1 MSENSIQKER
11 PPAVYNIPAAC
22 SFVDVLARGL
32 LARWGERPLDLAGAM
47 VLLPTR
53 RACRALAEALLRAS
67 GGRALVLP
75 RLVPLGDLDAEE
87 LLFAASEEPSGFAAA
102 ASLPP
107 AMPLLRRQLLLSQ
120 LILKWGQVEEAAK
133 AGRPAVVA
141 ASEDQAVRLAA
152 ELARL
157 LDQVETEGLGFER
170 LADLV
175 PADYADHWQ
184 QTLKF
189 LKIITE
195 QWPALLASEGC
206 IGAAERRRR
215 LLEAQAEAW
224 RHAPPETPVLV
235 AGSTGSIPAT
245 AALIE
250 VVARLPQGLVVLPGL
265 DRSAD
270 ESTWAALRGDAVHAQ
285 HGLALLLAR
294 LGIEPAAVADW
305 PDAIAPPER
314 QLRAAFIESALRPA
328 EAAAADPAAL
338 VGAGVPDGRAK
349 LEAALAGLRRID
361 CSGPG
366 EEAAVVALILRQ
378 ALQVPGRTAALVTP
392 DRALARRV
400 AAELRRWGIE
410 IDDSAGLPLG
420 ETAPGTFLRLTASMI
435 AERLAP
441 LPLLAALKHPLAAG
455 GHAEGAF
462 RAKVRSLE
470 IAVLRGPRPAP
481 GFAGLK
487 RALAVADAAAEPG
500 LADWLDGLER
510 MAAAFVA
517 ALDDPR
523 AGLAEIV
530 TGHIAFAEALAT
542 SDTAS
547 GAARLWDKEAGE
559 AAADFMAE
567 LRAAASSGPPLRGER
582 YPALLAGLLS
592 GPDGGGAVRPRH
604 GSHPRLAILGPLEAR
619 LQHADVTVLSGL
631 NEGTWPAETDP
642 GPWLSRPMR
651 ADFGLPPVERRIGLA
666 AHDFTQACAAPE
678 VYLTRATR
686 VEGTPSVPSRWLLR
700 IDALLRA
707 LDPWSSGRAALQ
719 REGPQWRAWAAA
731 LDRPAQ
737 LERPGPPAPCP
748 PLAARP
754 RQLSVTQVET
764 WMRDP
769 YALYAAKILRLQAL
783 DPLDADPGAAE
794 RGTLIH
800 RVLERYVAAHPE
812 APPADAEAVLL
823 DVGRVVFAPLRAKP
837 GLFAFWW
844 PRFERIARWFA
855 AADAEHRRAVARS
868 WAEVRGRHTLDA
880 PGGAFVVTATADRID
895 LMADGELSIL
905 DYKTGA
911 LPSGRELALGF
922 APQLPLEAAMAAAG
936 GFALVPAAP
945 TARLS
950 FWRLTGGS
958 PPGEIK
964 AVREDA
970 SELAAEALKGLAA
983 LVAAF
988 DDPATAYRAQ
998 PRPAWAPRYNDYLH
1012 LARVK
1017 EWATSAGPE
1026 DAS

>member
-1 MSENSIQKER
+1 MSEASAQTER
-11 PPAVYNIPAAC
+11 PPAVYSIPAAW

-32 LARWGERPLDLAGAM
+32 LARWSAEPLDLASAM
-47 VLLPTR
+47 ILLPTR
-53 RACRALAEALLRAS
+53 RACRALVEAFLRAS

-87 LLFAASEEPSGFAAA
+87 LLFADADALPGFADAA
-102 ASLPP
+102 RLPP
-107 AMPLLRRQLLLSQ
+107 AMPPLRRQLLLSQ
-120 LILKWGQVEEAAK
+120 LILKWAKVESAVESEAS

-152 ELARL
+152 ELGRL
-157 LDQVETEGLGFER
+157 LDQVETEGLGFDH

-184 QTLKF
+184 LTLRF
-189 LKIITE
+189 LKIVTE
-195 QWPALLASEGC
+195 QWPKLLASEGC
-206 IGAAERRRR
+206 IGTAERRRR

-224 RHAPPETPVLV
+224 RHDPPDTPVLV

-250 VVARLPQGLVVLPGL
+250 VVARLPRGQVVLPGL
-265 DRSAD
+265 DRSMDAA
-270 ESTWAALRGDAVHAQ
+270 SWAAARGDPVHPQ
-285 HGLALLLAR
+285 HGLAQLLAR
-294 LGIEPAAVADW
+294 LGVEPAEVPDW
-305 PDAIAPPER
+305 PDAIEPPER
-314 QLRAAFIESALRPA
+314 RLRAAFIDMALRPA
-328 EAAAADPAAL
+328 ESAAADPAVL
-338 VGAGVPDGRAK
+338 LGECDPDGRAK

-361 CSGPG
+361 CAGPG

-455 GHAEGAF
+455 GRSEGAF
-462 RAKVRSLE
+462 RARVRALE

-481 GFAGLK
+481 GFAGLR
-487 RALAVADAAAEPG
+487 RALEFAGKAAEPG
-500 LADWLDGLER
+500 LVDWLGELER
-510 MAAAFVA
+510 MAADFIA

-530 TGHIAFAEALAT
+530 TGHIAFAEALAA
-542 SDTAS
+542 SEGAS

-567 LRAAASSGPPLRGER
+567 LRAAAASGPPLRGER

-631 NEGTWPAETDP
+631 NEGTWPAETNP

-651 ADFGLPPVERRIGLA
+651 ADFGLPPVERRIGLS

-707 LDPWSSGRAALQ
+707 LGPWSIRRDALQ
-719 REGPQWRAWAAA
+719 REGPQWRTWAAT
-731 LDRPAQ
+731 LDRPVQ
-737 LERPGPPAPCP
+737 IERPGPPAPCP

-754 RQLSVTQVET
+754 RRLSVTQVET

-769 YALYAAKILRLQAL
+769 YALYAAKILKLQPL

-800 RVLERYVAAHPE
+800 RVLERYVATHPE
-812 APPADAEAVLL
+812 APPADAEAALIEL
-823 DVGRVVFAPLRAKP
+823 GRVVFAPLRAKP
-837 GLFAFWW
+837 GLHAFWW

-855 AADAEHRRAVARS
+855 GVDAEQRRGIVRS
-868 WAEVRGRHTLDA
+868 WAEVRGAYSFDA
-880 PGGAFVVTATADRID
+880 AAGSFTVTATADRID
-895 LMADGELSIL
+895 LLRDGGLAIL

-911 LPSGRELALGF
+911 LPTGKDLALGF
-922 APQLPLEAAMAAAG
+922 SPQLPLEAAMAAAG
-936 GFALVPAAP
+936 GFTGVPAAP
-945 TARLS
+945 ATSLA

-958 PPGEIK
+958 PPGEIR

-970 SELAAEALKGLAA
+970 AKLAAEALKGLAG
-983 LVAAF
+983 LVARF
-988 DDPATAYRAQ
+988 DDPATPYLAQ

-1017 EWATSAGPE
+1017 EWAA
-1026 DAS
+1026 